1 MKLRFL
7 QNINRN
13 GGNNKMNLTE
23 LKKKAMMS
31 NIASDMDEVIEEYR
45 GYAINKDKKG
55 FNSRAEVDDYLD
67 GTMQELFNMGLA

>member
-45 GYAINKDKKG
+45 GYAIIEDEKG